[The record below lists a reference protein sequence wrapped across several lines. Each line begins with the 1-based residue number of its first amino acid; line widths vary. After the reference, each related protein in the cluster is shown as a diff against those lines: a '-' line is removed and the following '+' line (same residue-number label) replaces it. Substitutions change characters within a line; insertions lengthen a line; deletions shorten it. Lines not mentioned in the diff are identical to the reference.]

1 MTSEATIKQPPLKDL
16 IASLILKTHIPERH
30 AARNALAHIEKAW
43 IIRDIDPA
51 MSVFRAITGVEEAT
65 TAIFHA
71 LKRKKYDNAKCL
83 NKKRHFH
90 KAAMH
95 PFLSAIATVFD
106 SIDIK
111 VQLHFDSKEK
121 NPKLKVAILSTFD
134 DGFLYPDPPLHYL
147 VSKNGLIYD
156 FSHEIENIITTQNA
170 ESFLQYSH
178 DLAQERNNILYA
190 KHNGIPAI
198 IESLTSISTA
208 RNLLL
213 SHCLLYSCLLPN
225 IMKNN
230 CLFSRRWTH
239 MLKSSNLPIRK
250 NTHSKL
256 LKQTGHKCGVIFI
269 PASMPCW
276 LAWSLCLRNN
286 HYEYSV

>member
-121 NPKLKVAILSTFD
+121 NPKLKVAILSPFD

-147 VSKNGLIYD
+147 VSKNGSIYD

-198 IESLTSISTA
+198 RIADKYLYRKESLIVT
-208 RNLLL
+208 LLA
-213 SHCLLYSCLLPN
+213 
-225 IMKNN
+225 IF
-230 CLFSRRWTH
+230 LFIAQYNEKQLFVQQALDAYVKI
-239 MLKSSNLPIRK
+239 LKLTDKKKYTQQIA
-250 NTHSKL
+250 
-256 LKQTGHKCGVIFI
+256 QTDR
-269 PASMPCW
+269 A
-276 LAWSLCLRNN
+276 
-286 HYEYSV
+286 